1 MRRIIS
7 ILATLCVG
15 VVAWAQPVDSIVNKQ
30 SPTLQYFFTVRS
42 GALVGCRCGY
52 QNPLA
57 VAANTVQGLRWRNRW
72 HVGFGSGIHS
82 YTQWQVLPF
91 VANVG
96 VQMGKKRNWLL
107 EYNFGGSH
115 AWITDGVGEPY
126 GLRETKGG
134 RVTGPALVYQMAY
147 HDLRVSLLVGFQS
160 QVVTSRYEYL
170 SQHWANGSLV
180 DLPPSTREE
189 RMVFNRMLIQ
199 MGIGWK

>member
-1 MRRIIS
+1 MKAIVLLVS
-7 ILATLCVG
+7 GLLMAGMVGAQSSDSVG
-15 VVAWAQPVDSIVNKQ
+15 VKKSTALN
-30 SPTLQYFFTVRS
+30 YFFTIRS

-57 VAANTVQGLRWRNRW
+57 VAANTLQGLRWRNRW
-72 HVGFGSGIHS
+72 QVGFGSGIHS
-82 YTQWQVLPF
+82 YTQWQVLPY

-96 VQMGKKRNWLL
+96 VQIGKKRNWLL

-115 AWITDGVGEPY
+115 AWITDGLGEPY
-126 GLRETKGG
+126 GLRKTKGG

-147 HDLRVSLLVGFQS
+147 HDLRISVLMGFQS
-160 QVVTSRYEYL
+160 QVVKSIYQY
-170 SQHWANGSLV
+170 QNQYWVNGELV
-180 DLPPSTREE
+180 DLPPNTREE